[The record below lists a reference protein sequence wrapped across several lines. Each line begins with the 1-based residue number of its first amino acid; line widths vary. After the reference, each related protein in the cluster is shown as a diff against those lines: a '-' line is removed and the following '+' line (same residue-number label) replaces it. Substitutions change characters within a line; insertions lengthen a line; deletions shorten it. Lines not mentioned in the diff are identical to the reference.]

1 MIIIITIKQKQ
12 RNEIEGPNQKEE
24 IKKKSHCSANKKPLK
39 E

>member
-24 IKKKSHCSANKKPLK
+24 IKKKNLIVLLIKSL
-39 E
+39 

>member
-24 IKKKSHCSANKKPLK
+24 IKKKISLFC
-39 E
+39 